1 MDCIFCNIINKEI
14 SSDIVYEDANFIA
27 FKDINPVAPIHLL
40 LVPKVHISS
49 FNDLKEKHKDLIGDL
64 FLLAKKIAKQQKIS
78 HGYKLNF
85 RKVQLSGILL
95 SARKARFQKRKRSK
109 NLRRKDALRREKIRK
124 ERERM
129 EKLGLLK

>member
-1 MDCIFCNIINKEI
+1 MAVE
-14 SSDIVYEDANFIA
+14 VR
-27 FKDINPVAPIHLL
+27 
-40 LVPKVHISS
+40 
-49 FNDLKEKHKDLIGDL
+49 
-64 FLLAKKIAKQQKIS
+64 KKIRES
-78 HGYKLNF
+78 TSGMLRRF
-85 RKVQLSGILL
+85 SRKVQLSGILL